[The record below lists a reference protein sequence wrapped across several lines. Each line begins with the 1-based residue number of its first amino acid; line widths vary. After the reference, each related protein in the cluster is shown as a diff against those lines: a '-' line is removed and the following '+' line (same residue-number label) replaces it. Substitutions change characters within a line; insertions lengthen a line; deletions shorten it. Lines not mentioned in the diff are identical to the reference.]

1 MNISSLYSTE
11 IREHLHPYF
20 ANWEP
25 SNPVALGDYG
35 FLENNVFRQVGNLQ
49 RLGVAFTVRTEE
61 GFSRKSFQSKN
72 GVEFKLYPKGNIE
85 TLGSATLEIDFNKEN
100 SVFFNASGCISEFID
115 DKDVLGEQIMK
126 LYVNKKWKIEF
137 VIITERIKSANTI
150 VAISG
155 SSNSKIKFVATNS
168 DVNNINLSDANIE
181 LGVGFQKDIGYCIE
195 AEKGLIPLIAF
206 SKIKSRFLG
215 ISKDFR
221 PIGMHSDD
229 LSNFIFDTV

>member
-1 MNISSLYSTE
+1 
-11 IREHLHPYF
+11 
-20 ANWEP
+20 
-25 SNPVALGDYG
+25 
-35 FLENNVFRQVGNLQ
+35 
-49 RLGVAFTVRTEE
+49 
-61 GFSRKSFQSKN
+61 
-72 GVEFKLYPKGNIE
+72 
-85 TLGSATLEIDFNKEN
+85 
-100 SVFFNASGCISEFID
+100 
-115 DKDVLGEQIMK
+115 MK

-229 LSNFIFDTV
+229 LSNLIFDTV